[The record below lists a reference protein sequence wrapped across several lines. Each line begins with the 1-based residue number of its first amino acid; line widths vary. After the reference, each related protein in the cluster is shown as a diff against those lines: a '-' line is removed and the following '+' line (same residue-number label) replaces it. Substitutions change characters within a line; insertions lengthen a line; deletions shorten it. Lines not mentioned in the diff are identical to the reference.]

1 MKDYP
6 TPLMVQHTLNPSVT
20 FFQTSFSISSLSLTD
35 TPSPSQL
42 SLSRLISLWAS
53 LSLFQ
58 FVFSQPP
65 PPTNYQS
72 CVQPSPL
79 VLRRPR
85 GAAPPWA
92 ASLPLSFHLSQLVSL
107 YLSVTPLWSSL
118 FCSRS
123 LTPSLL
129 VALPSITG
137 SLPTASFFL
146 WWLGIV
152 WVFQNRP
159 TALVSSPLLHA
170 HTLLLACVVVV
181 VLIWWCLLLKFC
193 TKGSETKFE
202 TFLIPTWEIDQD

>member
-92 ASLPLSFHLSQLVSL
+92 ASLPLSFRLSLSLSLSISPSLHRGPFYFARALCHAPSILVMLSSITSS
-107 YLSVTPLWSSL
+107 LSV
-118 FCSRS
+118 
-123 LTPSLL
+123 
-129 VALPSITG
+129 V
-137 SLPTASFFL
+137 SFFL
-146 WWLGIV
+146 WWLHAF
-152 WVFQNRP
+152 WVLQN
-159 TALVSSPLLHA
+159 
-170 HTLLLACVVVV
+170 
-181 VLIWWCLLLKFC
+181 
-193 TKGSETKFE
+193 
-202 TFLIPTWEIDQD
+202 